1 MIKTGAIL
9 ALIAGLG
16 LASTF
21 AADATGACAKCGKTS
36 CSSCSKCSD
45 GSAPPAARVAASETK
60 IHRGG
65 SGAEKAFSRPLI
77 C

>member
-21 AADATGACAKCGKTS
+21 AADATGACAKCCT
-36 CSSCSKCSD
+36 D
-45 GSAPPAARVAASETK
+45 Q
-60 IHRGG
+60 
-65 SGAEKAFSRPLI
+65 L
-77 C
+77 